1 MSEPRETTLAARS
14 TWRDRVLPLSIVWL
28 IVIAASALPLAWM
41 VAQIAFNPIVLS
53 ELQLDEF
60 RLKLLG
66 RTLLYNGT
74 AGLIA
79 TILALPVAVV
89 LGRGRGW
96 MVRVLWLVL
105 PVSLL
110 LPSITYAYAWK
121 QFVRLTGDFWLHN
134 FGVTFA
140 PASQSDVFRCIWSLA
155 GWLWPLPAGLIG
167 LSLLR
172 ADISV
177 QQQAVLDGAYWRVTL
192 RLLAGPLL
200 ASLAVASVLA
210 LQEFSVYEPTGI
222 SVVATEVRM
231 VFDTGA
237 YASIDNSM
245 DAPILASRLQGE
257 DPFPVK
263 SEDAPRDQDN
273 TPLAQDKA
281 PRSQQDAPLAASR
294 TAPASTTQSNR
305 ETASGGPTTR
315 GLPSHATDVVLRDKF
330 GRLREQRARA
340 AAALATAIPLL
351 TVIAMLTVVAIIAT
365 RRAASN
371 TGELNV
377 GEWPPVLDAGI
388 VPQCLTALVLLVMIV
403 LPFWSLIHSLHR
415 SIDPVFI
422 WKQFAPQAGGS
433 LMVAGMTA
441 IIALVLAGAASATPV
456 RGAIALALA
465 TFLIGG
471 QLLAIA
477 QIRLY
482 NWPKLH
488 ELVYNGPPIA
498 ILAYLS
504 RFAWVSLAAARTTW
518 SRPWRE
524 LREQAAID
532 GAGAM
537 RTSLHVIA
545 PIAAPLLAASALL
558 VGILAL
564 TEVPASVL
572 LAPQRPQLL
581 TPTLMMWVHMMRYD
595 AMIEGALLMTV
606 MVFVLTT
613 IALMLVVIAR
623 RGWRTVR

>member
-1 MSEPRETTLAARS
+1 MSETRETSLVARS
-14 TWRDRVLPLSIVWL
+14 TWRDRAIPLSVVWI

-41 VAQIAFNPIVLS
+41 VAQVAFNPIVLS

-66 RTLLYNGT
+66 RTLLYNGI

-79 TILALPVAVV
+79 TILALPVAIV

-96 MVRVLWLVL
+96 MVRGLWLIL

-121 QFVRLTGDFWLHN
+121 QFVRLSGDFWLHN

-200 ASLAVASVLA
+200 ASLAIASVLA

-237 YASIDNSM
+237 YAAIDNSM
-245 DAPILASRLQGE
+245 DAPILASKLEGE

-263 SEDAPRDQDN
+263 NGDALISDE
-273 TPLAQDKA
+273 
-281 PRSQQDAPLAASR
+281 APLAASR
-294 TAPASTTQSNR
+294 TAPATTTQSNR
-305 ETASGGPTTR
+305 EDATSEPAIKR
-315 GLPSHATDVVLRDKF
+315 LPSHAEDVVLRDTF

-351 TVIAMLTVVAIIAT
+351 TVIALLTVVAIVAT
-365 RRAASN
+365 RRAASH

-377 GEWPPVLDAGI
+377 GDWPRVLDAGM
-388 VPQCLTALVLLVMIV
+388 VPHCLTALVLLLMIV

-422 WKQFAPQAGGS
+422 WKQFAPQASGS
-433 LMVAGMTA
+433 LVVAGMTA
-441 IIALVLAGAASATPV
+441 VIALILAAAASASPV

-482 NWPKLH
+482 NWPRLH
-488 ELVYNGPPIA
+488 DLVYNGPPIA

-537 RTSLHVIA
+537 QTSLHVIA

-606 MVFVLTT
+606 MVFVLTSV
-613 IALMLVVIAR
+613 ALVLAIVAR
-623 RGWRTVR
+623 RRWRVVG

>member
-1 MSEPRETTLAARS
+1 MSRPPTL
-14 TWRDRVLPLSIVWL
+14 TCEVKPNFSIVWF

-53 ELQLDEF
+53 ELQLDRF
-60 RLKLLG
+60 RLALLG

-79 TILALPVAVV
+79 TILALPVAIV

-96 MVRVLWLVL
+96 MVRLLWLVL

-121 QFVRLTGDFWLHN
+121 QFVRLSGDFWLQN

-200 ASLAVASVLA
+200 ASLAIASVLA

-245 DAPILASRLQGE
+245 DAPILAGKLQGE

-263 SEDAPRDQDN
+263 NEDASVSQDAPR
-273 TPLAQDKA
+273 TA
-281 PRSQQDAPLAASR
+281 PS
-294 TAPASTTQSNR
+294 TAPASTRQVN
-305 ETASGGPTTR
+305 SGTPAGDAVSP
-315 GLPSHATDVVLRDKF
+315 GLPAHPSDVVLRDPF

-351 TVIAMLTVVAIIAT
+351 TVIALLSVVAIVAT

-377 GEWPPVLDAGI
+377 GDWPRVLDAGL
-388 VPQCLTALVLLVMIV
+388 VPQVLTALVLLLMIV
-403 LPFWSLIHSLHR
+403 L
-415 SIDPVFI
+415 
-422 WKQFAPQAGGS
+422 
-433 LMVAGMTA
+433 
-441 IIALVLAGAASATPV
+441 IALLN
-456 RGAIALALA
+456 
-465 TFLIGG
+465 F
-471 QLLAIA
+471 
-477 QIRLY
+477 
-482 NWPKLH
+482 
-488 ELVYNGPPIA
+488 
-498 ILAYLS
+498 
-504 RFAWVSLAAARTTW
+504 
-518 SRPWRE
+518 
-524 LREQAAID
+524 
-532 GAGAM
+532 
-537 RTSLHVIA
+537 
-545 PIAAPLLAASALL
+545 
-558 VGILAL
+558 
-564 TEVPASVL
+564 
-572 LAPQRPQLL
+572 LL
-581 TPTLMMWVHMMRYD
+581 TRC
-595 AMIEGALLMTV
+595 
-606 MVFVLTT
+606 
-613 IALMLVVIAR
+613 IAGQGGR
-623 RGWRTVR
+623 K